1 MGLLRVLTEV
11 AVSIADLRPGHRE
24 WFERYAADETALLP
38 DHAPSGSAVPPPTGR
53 PSPPPT

>member
-11 AVSIADLRPGHRE
+11 AVSLADLRPAHRE

-38 DHAPSGSAVPPPTGR
+38 DHAPPPGAVRPPTGR
-53 PSPPPT
+53 SSTPPT